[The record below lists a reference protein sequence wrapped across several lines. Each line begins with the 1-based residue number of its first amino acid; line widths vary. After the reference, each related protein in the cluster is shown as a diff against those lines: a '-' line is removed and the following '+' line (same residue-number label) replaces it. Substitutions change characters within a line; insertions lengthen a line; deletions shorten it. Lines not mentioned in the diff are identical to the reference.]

1 MFPHVVTVFNVIKN
15 KDNVIYHR
23 QVVDNVFY
31 HQNKIISE
39 ESKGEKYTT
48 AYDVIFSNIAL
59 EKWKSK
65 QDFNGSDDTYTLREN
80 DIIVLKE
87 FDKITDLKDLQKSN
101 VDFFLI
107 KTVSENLYGDIEL
120 QNIEVTN

>member
-23 QVVDNVFY
+23 QAVDNVFY